1 MASSAPA
8 PRRDRKEGV
17 RGEACVPPRDR
28 AEGEGGGGVI
38 PLALEDVRRLASG
51 DLRTTNADRVT
62 GVQIDSRRIEPGDL
76 FVGVGRGSK
85 YVDDA
90 LAAGAAAVLVP
101 DDAFAA
107 LAALAGEVRRR
118 SSAKVVAIT
127 GSTAKTSTKDIL
139 GALCTPHARTVVAE
153 GSQNNELGL
162 PLTLCRLEPD
172 TEAAIVE
179 MGMRGVGQIA
189 ELSAVARPDIGVI
202 TSVGPVHLELL
213 GTVERVAQ
221 AKAELIDALPPGG
234 TAVVRAGERHLDPYL
249 QREDIEIVRFGD
261 GGQFSLRSFE
271 PHEGFSKLE
280 IEASGVSLEL
290 EMSFSGRHNATNALA
305 ALAAYYALGLPL
317 RKAQRGARQVRLSR
331 WRGEEVPLPGEGI
344 LINDCYNANPL
355 SMAAALEHLADRAGE
370 HRKVAV
376 LGDMAELGPGAP
388 AYHREI
394 GAAASRAGVDVLL
407 AVGPLARSYLEGA
420 RGVPSTRWAPTVD
433 QGLAALRQLLQPG
446 DFVLVKGSRSM
457 GLEAIGEAVAV
468 VPA

>member
-1 MASSAPA
+1 
-8 PRRDRKEGV
+8 
-17 RGEACVPPRDR
+17 
-28 AEGEGGGGVI
+28 VI
-38 PLALEDVRRLASG
+38 PLSLEDVRRLAPG
-51 DLRTTNADRVT
+51 ELRSTDAERVT

-76 FVGVGRGSK
+76 FVGVGRGRE
-85 YVDDA
+85 YVGEA
-90 LAAGAAAVLVP
+90 FVAGAAAALVP

-107 LAALAGEVRRR
+107 LAALGGEVRRR

-162 PLTLCRLEPD
+162 PLTLCRLELD

-189 ELSAVARPDIGVI
+189 ELCAIAKPDVGVI

-221 AKAELIDALPPGG
+221 AKAEVIDALPPGG
-234 TAVVRAGERHLDPYL
+234 TAVVPAGERHLDPYL
-249 QREDIEIVRFGD
+249 QREDIEIVRFGE
-261 GGQFSLRSFE
+261 GGD
-271 PHEGFSKLE
+271 
-280 IEASGVSLEL
+280 VSLAYFASTDGRSRLKVEAFGRPL
-290 EMSFSGRHNATNALA
+290 TIEFSFAGRHNATNALA
-305 ALAAYYALGLPL
+305 ALAAYKVLGLPL
-317 RKAQRGARQVRLSR
+317 GKAQRGARQVRLSR
-331 WRGEEVPLPGEGI
+331 WRGEEVPLPGDGV

-355 SMAAALEHLADRAGE
+355 SMAAALEHLAERAGE

-394 GAAASRAGVDVLL
+394 GAAASRSGVDVLL
-407 AVGPLARSYLEGA
+407 AVGPLAKSYLDGA
-420 RGVPSTRWAPTVD
+420 RGVPATRWAPTVD
-433 QGLAALRQLLQPG
+433 QGLVALRQLLQPG